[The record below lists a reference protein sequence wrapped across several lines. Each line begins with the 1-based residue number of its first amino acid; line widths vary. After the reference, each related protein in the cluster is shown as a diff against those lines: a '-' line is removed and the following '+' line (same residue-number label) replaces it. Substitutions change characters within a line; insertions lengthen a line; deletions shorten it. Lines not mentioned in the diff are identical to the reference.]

1 TTDPH
6 SLNTLRNEY
15 SWNGNA
21 KPVEH
26 YTKLLLEL
34 FESGKLQVKNKL
46 SHYRVTYHDPCY
58 LGRYN
63 GEYDAPRKLL
73 RLMGVSFVEMPRNCE
88 NSFCCG
94 AGGGQIWLGVT
105 PAGERPAE
113 NRIREALTTFG
124 ASGTSSGKTLFIVSC
139 PKDVVMYTDA
149 VKTTGSEDKI
159 EVWDVIQ
166 LVEEAIGLERIA

>member
-1 TTDPH
+1 
-6 SLNTLRNEY
+6 
-15 SWNGNA
+15 
-21 KPVEH
+21 
-26 YTKLLLEL
+26 
-34 FESGKLQVKNKL
+34 
-46 SHYRVTYHDPCY
+46 
-58 LGRYN
+58 
-63 GEYDAPRKLL
+63 L

-124 ASGTSSGKTLFIVSC
+124 INGASSEKTLFVVSC

-159 EVWDVIQ
+159 EVWDMIQ